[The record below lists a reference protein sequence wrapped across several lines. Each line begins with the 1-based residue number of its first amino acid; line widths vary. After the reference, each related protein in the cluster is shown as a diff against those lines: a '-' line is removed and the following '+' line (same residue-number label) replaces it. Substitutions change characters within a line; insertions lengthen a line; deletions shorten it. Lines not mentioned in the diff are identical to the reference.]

1 MRFEMQR
8 VTRLQEVVHKLETV
22 EIERQIELKEARM
35 SLDQF
40 RDGLLHEHED
50 KIKQLLRE
58 REMQQPSLLDKA
70 KTCKPEA
77 SDKQVSCDCLLV

>member
-1 MRFEMQR
+1 MQR

-22 EIERQIELKEARM
+22 EIERQI
-35 SLDQF
+35 DQF

-50 KIKQLLRE
+50 KIQQLLRE